1 MCHLTDI
8 LPYFLNVKLTTAN
21 PFIESFDL
29 TMCDWLSISVRIL
42 FLSVFVKKIVIDTI
56 SNLGVDLLQLLND
69 DFSCPDFRVV
79 HDLLY
84 YPLVVRINRSKTSYT
99 LWGFKL
105 MILYSR
111 VRNTYKAIE
120 VDLKQ
125 ACFGTF
131 LKTFIT

>member
-1 MCHLTDI
+1 M
-8 LPYFLNVKLTTAN
+8 
-21 PFIESFDL
+21 
-29 TMCDWLSISVRIL
+29 
-42 FLSVFVKKIVIDTI
+42 KKIVIDTI

-84 YPLVVRINRSKTSYT
+84 YPLGVRINRSKTSYT

-120 VDLKQ
+120 VELKR
-125 ACFGTF
+125 FGQRHF
-131 LKTFIT
+131 CHFFYEINEV